1 MITTSLLVL
10 PIFIV
15 LFLGLYL
22 KRYGFISDDYVKI
35 SNRLVFNIFL
45 PSLLFIEISKT
56 SFSNFNFGIVFMV
69 MVISIFTIFAL
80 SFIIGN
86 FIKMEKRSIGTFSM
100 NNFRANYAYMGLPVV
115 YYAYGKD
122 GLSAGSLL
130 MAFIVPFVNLLS
142 VLSLTLG
149 EKTSGSRTLFLI
161 KSTLINPIAMSCI
174 FGIIFSISGIHLPD
188 FIMKSLEILS
198 KVALPLA
205 LIGIGA
211 TINFRYI
218 SGKKIYLLLN
228 SFIKLIIL
236 PLIAYLILKVLKQDI
251 GLMEKTLI
259 IMLSSPPATVNYV
272 LAAMMNG
279 DTELSSGAIMLST
292 VLSMFTFIIWLTILG
307 I

>member
-1 MITTSLLVL
+1 
-10 PIFIV
+10 
-15 LFLGLYL
+15 
-22 KRYGFISDDYVKI
+22 
-35 SNRLVFNIFL
+35 
-45 PSLLFIEISKT
+45 
-56 SFSNFNFGIVFMV
+56 
-69 MVISIFTIFAL
+69 
-80 SFIIGN
+80 
-86 FIKMEKRSIGTFSM
+86 
-100 NNFRANYAYMGLPVV
+100 
-115 YYAYGKD
+115 
-122 GLSAGSLL
+122 

>member
-1 MITTSLLVL
+1 
-10 PIFIV
+10 
-15 LFLGLYL
+15 
-22 KRYGFISDDYVKI
+22 
-35 SNRLVFNIFL
+35 
-45 PSLLFIEISKT
+45 
-56 SFSNFNFGIVFMV
+56 
-69 MVISIFTIFAL
+69 
-80 SFIIGN
+80 
-86 FIKMEKRSIGTFSM
+86 
-100 NNFRANYAYMGLPVV
+100 
-115 YYAYGKD
+115 
-122 GLSAGSLL
+122 
-130 MAFIVPFVNLLS
+130 
-142 VLSLTLG
+142 
-149 EKTSGSRTLFLI
+149 
-161 KSTLINPIAMSCI
+161 
-174 FGIIFSISGIHLPD
+174 
-188 FIMKSLEILS
+188 MKSLEILS